1 MSRAP
6 RAGEAAGKF
15 TIRATRSERESWVLA
30 TKHEKCFTLSAW
42 IIKTLNARAARI
54 GKRKRDR

>member
-15 TIRATRSERESWVLA
+15 TIRATRSERELWVLT
-30 TKHEKCFTLSAW
+30 TKHEKCATLSAW

-54 GKRKRDR
+54 AGKR